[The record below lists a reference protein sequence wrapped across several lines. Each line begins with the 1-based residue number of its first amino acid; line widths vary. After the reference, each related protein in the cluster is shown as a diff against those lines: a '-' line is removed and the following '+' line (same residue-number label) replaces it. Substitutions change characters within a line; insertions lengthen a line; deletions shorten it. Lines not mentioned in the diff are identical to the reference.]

1 MCKPASMIVTKQK
14 VFWSEKTDS
23 HHEIISEF
31 GIRETDARGYINVVP
46 IEIYPENGNLGT
58 PISKWKF
65 SVDYEG
71 YGRDLPDWFDKANAE
86 KECRSAVKY
95 WKKQKVITGKRKEL
109 TGGQYYLVG
118 NAVIEKVS
126 NCTLDMRGNSTVNDM
141 RGNSTVND
149 MWGNSTVNDMRGNS
163 TVKYMWGNSTV
174 NDMWDNST
182 VNDMKGNSTVIE
194 IYGEC
199 CVTTYHSLDM
209 NCLKSSRAVVIDRSG
224 NKVVCR
230 TGK

>member
-1 MCKPASMIVTKQK
+1 MCKPASMIVTKAK

-31 GIRETDARGYINVVP
+31 GIREIDARGDINIVP
-46 IEIYPENGNLGT
+46 IEIYPEDGNLGT

-71 YGRDLPDWFDKANAE
+71 YGRDLPDWFDKAKAE

-109 TGGQYYLVG
+109 KDGEFYLVG

-126 NCTLDMRGNSTVNDM
+126 NCTLDMRDNSTVNDM
-141 RGNSTVND
+141 RGNSTV
-149 MWGNSTVNDMRGNS
+149 
-163 TVKYMWGNSTV
+163 
-174 NDMWDNST
+174 
-182 VNDMKGNSTVIE
+182 IE
-194 IYGEC
+194 INGEC
-199 CVTTYHSLDM
+199 SVTTYHALDFK
-209 NCLKSSRAVVIDRSG
+209 CLKSARAVIIDRSG
-224 NKVVCR
+224 DKVVCR
-230 TGK
+230 IGK